1 MLPPPPINVW
11 SSRARLTSVRRRR
24 SAALKAASSKVGSS
38 GSIAMCAR
46 RGGMPV
52 PSSPLSSTARPPKV
66 RWSTKRSSRPPS
78 VNLRRARKCVSSGAD
93 GFSTS
98 NCPLMPRC
106 ATSARP
112 DGLPS
117 ASASG
122 SHRYL
127 PRRCASVKVRPVSA
141 STKWSMPSR
150 CRRTARGWWTSTAA
164 TVRPATHWARPRR
177 TTSTSGSSGT
187 TSGLGQGSPGR
198 LGGFLLG
205 GLLGA
210 AAAGAVH
217 GAGVG
222 DGSGESLGVVG
233 AGVLDQVAGGTES
246 PGSAQFLEAGLP
258 VQAGAAG
265 GRFGQQRVEQAVH
278 ERSGRVQ
285 ATTEVHRP
293 DQRLEGVGEDRVLLP
308 AAGRLLPTA
317 QEQVRADA
325 AVTEPARDLGE
336 GRHVDHRRPQLR
348 QLALGEVRLAAV
360 ELVGD
365 DQAEHRVAQEL
376 QALVGGQAAVL
387 VRERPVG
394 QRQTE
399 QPVGQLDAQGVVQ
412 PTGSLLSVRGPTR
425 CEWASSSYGGAV
437 HDGAQRRGLRQREPD
452 GRRTDRSSRTPG
464 AGAST
469 GRRRGSGTATGS
481 ARRPSTSS
489 GGHACWSGTSSASGQ
504 PRSVL
509 LSGGDLVGGAR
520 RGSVRSAELLGEP
533 GPASVHDLVV
543 VVGREVVQPLA
554 AVDAEPSAVLGA
566 DRRQRQVEDDGVAGQ
581 RGEGE
586 EGALDAAGPG
596 LLPGGLG
603 RGAPAG
609 GEPPPGEGEGGPHR

>member
-1 MLPPPPINVW
+1 MLPTPPINVW

-46 RGGMPV
+46 RGGMPA

-78 VNLRRARKCVSSGAD
+78 VNLRRARKCVSSGGG
-93 GFSTS
+93 GFSPST
-98 NCPLMPRC
+98 CPLMPGG

-127 PRRCASVKVRPVSA
+127 PRRYASVKVRPVSA

-150 CRRTARGWWTSTAA
+150 CRRTARGWGTSTKA
-164 TVRPATHWARPRR
+164 TVGPAPHWARPRR
-177 TTSTSGSSGT
+177 TASGSGSSGT

-210 AAAGAVH
+210 AAAGAVR
-217 GAGVG
+217 GAGED

-233 AGVLDQVAGGTES
+233 AGVLDQVARGTES

-293 DQRLEGVGEDRVLLP
+293 DQRLEGVGEGRVLLP

-317 QEQVRADA
+317 QEQVWADA
-325 AVTEPARDLGE
+325 AVAEPARDLGE
-336 GRHVDHRRPQLR
+336 RRHVDHRRPQFG

-376 QALVGGQAAVL
+376 QTLVGRQSAVL
-387 VRERPVG
+387 VGVGPGGERQP
-394 QRQTE
+394 E
-399 QPVGQLDAQGVVQ
+399 QVAGQLDAQGVEQ
-412 PTGSLLSVRGPTR
+412 PRGGPLGVRPAGRPHPVRTCHGGTTGGGKVSARG
-425 CEWASSSYGGAV
+425 
-437 HDGAQRRGLRQREPD
+437 PD
-452 GRRTDRSSRTPG
+452 GRRTGRSWGRPG
-464 AGAST
+464 A
-469 GRRRGSGTATGS
+469 
-481 ARRPSTSS
+481 
-489 GGHACWSGTSSASGQ
+489 
-504 PRSVL
+504 
-509 LSGGDLVGGAR
+509 
-520 RGSVRSAELLGEP
+520 
-533 GPASVHDLVV
+533 
-543 VVGREVVQPLA
+543 A
-554 AVDAEPSAVLGA
+554 A
-566 DRRQRQVEDDGVAGQ
+566 
-581 RGEGE
+581 
-586 EGALDAAGPG
+586 
-596 LLPGGLG
+596 
-603 RGAPAG
+603 
-609 GEPPPGEGEGGPHR
+609 